1 MRKYRPEELEVGKV
15 YEDCGGLFKYLGR
28 AYNAADFEFV
38 ELIPDEDED
47 GNIIPDSYTESDF
60 IRLLGSSELFFE

>member
-1 MRKYRPEELEVGKV
+1 MRKYRSEELKVGKV
-15 YEDCGGLFKYLGR
+15 YEDCGGLFKYIGR
-28 AYNAADFEFV
+28 SYNGYDHEFV

-47 GNIIPDSYTESDF
+47 GNIIPDSFTESDF